1 MKLRFHF
8 NLLSFLQLIWRVADG
23 REGAPPIQRP
33 PPENRGEPRA
43 IGTETTLREGGLD
56 DVIQSQAVLIAF
68 GIDSDGR
75 RQILGFVLAHRES
88 RSSCREVLESLKERG
103 LDEGIASIP
112 GALDQF
118 CRTRRT
124 QLTCIRWASTIRPD
138 LTRDGLIR
146 GRLSI
151 CAGAAAGP
159 TINQCAGGR
168 AARSPYAGRRAAGC
182 AFAEG

>member
-33 PPENRGEPRA
+33 SPENRGEPRA
-43 IGTETTLREGGLD
+43 IGTETTLREGALD

-88 RSSCREVLESLKERG
+88 RR
-103 LDEGIASIP
+103 A
-112 GALDQF
+112 
-118 CRTRRT
+118 
-124 QLTCIRWASTIRPD
+124 
-138 LTRDGLIR
+138 
-146 GRLSI
+146 
-151 CAGAAAGP
+151 
-159 TINQCAGGR
+159 
-168 AARSPYAGRRAAGC
+168 AARSSRASRSAGWTRV
-182 AFAEG
+182 